1 MKTFVRYTTNMNE
14 YLSKGHAAKL
24 TSGELLPTEEKF
36 VWYLPH
42 HPVFHPR
49 KPGKVRVV
57 FDCAANF
64 LAVSLND
71 MLLQGPDLN
80 NNLIGV
86 LMRFRKSL
94 LSSLLIS
101 SPCIIKSESTRTI
114 VTRKDSYGG
123 RVAI

>member
-24 TSGELLPTEEKF
+24 TSGELLPTEERF

-64 LAVSLND
+64 LGVSLND

-86 LMRFRKSL
+86 LMRFRNSL

>member
-64 LAVSLND
+64 LGVSLND

-86 LMRFRKSL
+86 LMRFRNSL

>member
-1 MKTFVRYTTNMNE
+1 MNE

-64 LAVSLND
+64 LGVSLND